1 MHPINGSWKKAQAFR
16 QGPASISVVGACL
29 TAALSDVFEAK
40 LVFSTNVA
48 RRPSPEGRRDR
59 CRAMGVGNE
68 SNQVSKGYPVDALAL
83 RGDEGRGTLR

>member
-1 MHPINGSWKKAQAFR
+1 
-16 QGPASISVVGACL
+16 L

-40 LVFSTNVA
+40 LVFSINVA
-48 RRPSPEGRRDR
+48 PSFTLRRGDR

-68 SNQVSKGYPVDALAL
+68 SDQVSKGYPVDALAL